1 MILSLLHQAIAI
13 QEEKAKAISF
23 FNPIDP
29 EYTNKEARRLEA
41 EYNMVLD
48 KLTIALNERGV
59 NS

>member
-1 MILSLLHQAIAI
+1 MILSLLHQAISI

-29 EYTNKEARRLEA
+29 EYTGKKVA
-41 EYNMVLD
+41 ELDAQYNMVLD